1 MTNNGT
7 ILVMESTNFIHDLI
21 LVTTSLEA
29 LSVFVASIIGYIG
42 VMIMAYGG
50 VKSAIHFML
59 STIRKQNHLPYI
71 RIELGKHLALGLEF
85 LVGKDIIESI
95 MQPTWD
101 ELGKLAAIIA
111 LRTAVTLMLSWELKE
126 IKEELDEEK
135 EHKAAMLKI
144 AKK

>member
-1 MTNNGT
+1 MLVIENTN
-7 ILVMESTNFIHDLI
+7 LIHDLI

-50 VKSAIHFML
+50 IKSAIHFML
-59 STIRKQNHLPYI
+59 SSIRRQNHLPHI

-101 ELGKLAAIIA
+101 ELGKLAAIIT
-111 LRTAVTLMLSWELKE
+111 LRTAVTMMLSWELKE
-126 IKEELDEEK
+126 IKKEINEEK
-135 EHKAAMLKI
+135 EYKAAMRKI

>member
-1 MTNNGT
+1 
-7 ILVMESTNFIHDLI
+7 MENTEFIYDL
-21 LVTTSLEA
+21 LMVTTSLEA
-29 LSVFVASIIGYIG
+29 LSIFVASVIGYIG

-50 VKSAIHFML
+50 VKSALHFML
-59 STIRKQNHLPYI
+59 STIRKQNHLPHI

-126 IKEELDEEK
+126 IKEELNEEK
-135 EHKAAMLKI
+135 EYKAAMRKI

>member
-1 MTNNGT
+1 MPNNGT
-7 ILVMESTNFIHDLI
+7 ILVMENTNFITDLI

-135 EHKAAMLKI
+135 EHKAAMRKI
-144 AKK
+144 TSK